1 MRIVIDTNVLYS
13 ALRSNRGASYKLISK
28 LPSNKF
34 QVMLSVPLYTEYQ
47 GVLLKGDFLKR
58 YSRREL
64 LSFLRYIC
72 KICVHQ
78 DIFYLWRPILKDAK
92 DDMVFELAVAGDCEY
107 IVTHNIKDFAG
118 LEQFKPKPI
127 NPKDFINLIG
137 GEL

>member
-58 YSRREL
+58 YSRQEL
-64 LSFLRYIC
+64 LGFLRYIC

-92 DDMVFELAVAGDCEY
+92 DDMVLELGVAGDCEY
-107 IVTHNIKDFAG
+107 IVTHNIKDFAD
-118 LEQFKPKPI
+118 LE
-127 NPKDFINLIG
+127 
-137 GEL
+137 